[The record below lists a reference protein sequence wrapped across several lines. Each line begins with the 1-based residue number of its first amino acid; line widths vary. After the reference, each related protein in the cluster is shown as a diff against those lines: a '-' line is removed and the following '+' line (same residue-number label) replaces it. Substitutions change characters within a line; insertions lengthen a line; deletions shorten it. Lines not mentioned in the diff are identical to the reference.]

1 MSRKVYVD
9 VNVRLIINVDEGQDV
24 EEVLENMDY
33 DFMASP
39 RSNADIVD
47 TEIKE
52 WEITDS
58 K

>member
-1 MSRKVYVD
+1 MRKVYVD
-9 VNVRLIINVDEGQDV
+9 LKVRLIIRADDGQSI

-33 DFMASP
+33 DFVAP
-39 RSNADIVD
+39 NDVDADIED
-47 TEIKE
+47 MEIRD